1 MGSLTMNQTRIL
13 VVDDE
18 PDVLDT
24 LKEFLT
30 DRGYAVV
37 TAANALDAES
47 LIESRS
53 VSLALLDVGV
63 HGLRLAKKAL
73 DEGKPFILM
82 SGAPVV
88 IEMGELGGVM
98 RKPFRLAELQRT
110 IERLLD
116 AERARPAP
124 SMQIGQTA

>member
-1 MGSLTMNQTRIL
+1 MNQTRIL

-53 VSLALLDVGV
+53 V
-63 HGLRLAKKAL
+63 
-73 DEGKPFILM
+73 
-82 SGAPVV
+82 
-88 IEMGELGGVM
+88 
-98 RKPFRLAELQRT
+98 
-110 IERLLD
+110 
-116 AERARPAP
+116 
-124 SMQIGQTA
+124 

>member
-1 MGSLTMNQTRIL
+1 
-13 VVDDE
+13 
-18 PDVLDT
+18 
-24 LKEFLT
+24 
-30 DRGYAVV
+30 
-37 TAANALDAES
+37 
-47 LIESRS
+47 
-53 VSLALLDVGV
+53 V
-63 HGLRLAKKAL
+63 HGQRLAKNAL
-73 DEGKPFILM
+73 DEGKPFNLM

>member
-1 MGSLTMNQTRIL
+1 MNQTRIL

-18 PDVLDT
+18 PEVLDT

-30 DRGYAVV
+30 DRGYAVA
-37 TAANALDAES
+37 TAANAHDAES

-53 VSLALLDVGV
+53 VALALLDVGV

-88 IEMGELGGVM
+88 IEMGELGDVM
-98 RKPFRLAELQRT
+98 RKPFRLGELHRT
-110 IERLLD
+110 IKRLLD
-116 AERARPAP
+116 AERGRPTEP
-124 SMQIGQTA
+124 MPIGQIA

>member
-1 MGSLTMNQTRIL
+1 MNQTRIL

-98 RKPFRLAELQRT
+98 RKPFRLKELQYT
-110 IERLLD
+110 VERLLD
-116 AERARPAP
+116 ANRARPAA
-124 SMQIGQTA
+124 SLQMGQTA